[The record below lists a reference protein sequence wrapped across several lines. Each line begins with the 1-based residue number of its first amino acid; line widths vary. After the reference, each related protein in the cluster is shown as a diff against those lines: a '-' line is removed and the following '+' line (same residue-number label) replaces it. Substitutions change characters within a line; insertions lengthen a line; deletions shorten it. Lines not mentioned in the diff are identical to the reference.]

1 MGGSERRDDTRLL
14 AGGSVVVNL
23 KVLSTLIYFCDTL
36 EAFTAAMK
44 THAVMLAAI
53 EAAQVRQTR
62 QRPRSW
68 ANASLS

>member
-1 MGGSERRDDTRLL
+1 
-14 AGGSVVVNL
+14 
-23 KVLSTLIYFCDTL
+23 VLSTLIHFCDAL
-36 EAFTAAMK
+36 DAFTAAMK

-62 QRPRSW
+62 HRPRSW